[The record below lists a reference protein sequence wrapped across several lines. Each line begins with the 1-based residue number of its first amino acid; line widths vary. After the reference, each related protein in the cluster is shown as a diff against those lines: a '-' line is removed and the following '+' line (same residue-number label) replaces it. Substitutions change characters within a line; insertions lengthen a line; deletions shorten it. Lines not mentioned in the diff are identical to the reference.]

1 MQISG
6 AQLLVDML
14 VSEEMEYIIGIPG
27 HGNLPLVDALRNHHD
42 AIKVI
47 MPRHEQAAVHIADG
61 YYRASGKPLAVYTS
75 IGAGASNTI
84 IGLAT
89 AYVDSIPL
97 LLLIGDT
104 HTYMRGVG
112 VLQEIERQRWSD
124 LYRTMEPVVKR
135 SWHLDHARQLPR
147 AVSQAFNAM
156 HTGRPGPTMITLP
169 MDIQAQTVDTNLI
182 VKPQDYRPQ
191 RRPSGDTQAIQQA
204 ATSASGDPRDRVEA
218 ERPVI
223 ICGGGVTLSHAEV
236 ELRTLAEHLGCAVV
250 STMQGKSAFPEDH
263 PLYAWHMGT
272 NATTC
277 GNHITRNADVVLAAG
292 VRFADKATCSY
303 KPGEA
308 FSIPPSRLIH
318 IDIDPAEIGK
328 NYPIE
333 VGIVADA
340 KAALNALCEAVQAL
354 IPERDWQNA
363 AYTHEILAKVAE
375 WKDSFSSRPESD
387 ASLPTMGQV
396 IKEVRDLLPEDAIV
410 LSSSG
415 NIQAQAFQE
424 MAFTQPRTYISAG
437 GFSTMGWS
445 YPAAL
450 GAKLAKPNTPVV
462 ALVGDGDFLMTIQ
475 ELATAAQYNIPV
487 VAVIFNNQ
495 GWQAIRDLQWIAFDD
510 DSDYA
515 TMFETEGEPL
525 SPNFAEIAQAFGVHG
540 VRIEKTAEIGPALQ
554 MALALGR
561 PAVIEVM
568 IDMAFGTSGGQGTG
582 WWDVPVPEY
591 LKDKYGAY
599 IKALSEVRL

>member
-14 VSEEMEYIIGIPG
+14 ISEGMEYIIGIPG
-27 HGNLPLVDALRNHHD
+27 HGNLPLVDALRHHRD
-42 AIKVI
+42 TIKVI
-47 MPRHEQAAVHIADG
+47 MPRHEQAAVHMADG

-97 LLLIGDT
+97 LLLIGET

-112 VLQEIERQRWSD
+112 VLQEVERQRWSD

-169 MDIQAQTVDTNLI
+169 MDIQAQTVDKNLI

-191 RRPSGDTQAIQQA
+191 QRPSGDTRAIQQA
-204 ATSASGDPRDRVEA
+204 AKLLVEA

-236 ELRTLAEHLGCAVV
+236 ELRTLAEYLGCAVV

-263 PLYAWHMGT
+263 PLYGWHMGA

-277 GNHITRNADVVLAAG
+277 GNYITRNADVLLAVG

-340 KAALNALCEAVQAL
+340 KAALIALSEAVQTL
-354 IPERDWQNA
+354 ITRRDWHDA
-363 AYTHEILAKVAE
+363 AYTREICTKVEE
-375 WKDSFSSRPESD
+375 WKQSFSDHPISD
-387 ASLPTMGQV
+387 QSLPTMGQV
-396 IKEVRDLLPEDAIV
+396 IKEVRALLPEDAIV

-415 NIQAQAFQE
+415 NVQAQAFQE
-424 MAFTQPRTYISAG
+424 MVFTRPRTYLSAG

-450 GAKLAKPNTPVV
+450 GAKLAKPETPVV

-475 ELATAAQYNIPV
+475 ELATAVQYNIPV
-487 VAVIFNNQ
+487 VVVVFNNQ
-495 GWQAIRDLQWIAFDD
+495 GWQAIRDLQWIAFAD
-510 DSDYA
+510 DSDYG
-515 TMFETEGEPL
+515 TMFETDRKPL
-525 SPNFAEIAQAFGVHG
+525 SPNIAQIAQGFGAHG
-540 VRIEKTAEIGPALQ
+540 VRVEHLGDIAPALND
-554 MALALGR
+554 ALSLGR
-561 PAVIEVM
+561 PAVVEVM

-591 LKDKYGAY
+591 LKDKYSAY
-599 IKALSEVRL
+599 IKALSEVKL